1 MGEKVL
7 YYLMPILKVLLFVF
21 FIFLCLLPLHLTIEF
36 NLIHFIKNYLTKE
49 LLVKGASVLA
59 ILGALL
65 MIFKFYPKL
74 TFRSVFVAKEN
85 ALAGFLKGNL
95 IGFVLIALCAGLM
108 SLSNTVAF
116 SAGKISIIIFLAYFI
131 YFIFIAL
138 FEELIFRTF
147 PLFVLAERYSALLGV
162 LINSVLFGLIHFA
175 NPNFTWLAMLN
186 ISLAGALFATCTL
199 LKRNISWAVGIHFS
213 WNFAQGI
220 LLGYKVSGLNIPG
233 LLLATPIGETYLSG
247 GAFGI
252 EGSIFCTL
260 VLVILIVYLLFKYKI
275 EPIKDSNFSEQIE
288 KEIQTT

>member
-1 MGEKVL
+1 MRERVL
-7 YYLMPILKVLLFVF
+7 HYLMPFLKVILFVF
-21 FIFLCLLPLHLTIEF
+21 FILLCLLPLHLIIEF
-36 NLIHFIKNYLTKE
+36 NFIPFIKNYLAKD
-49 LLVKGASVLA
+49 LFVKGASVLA

-65 MIFKFYPKL
+65 MIFKIYPNL
-74 TFRSVFVAKEN
+74 NFNVVFVTKQN

-95 IGFVLIALCAGLM
+95 IGFALIALCVGLM
-108 SLSNTVAF
+108 SLSNTVVF
-116 SAGKISIIIFLAYFI
+116 SAGKISLIIFLAYFI

-147 PLFVLAERYSALLGV
+147 PLFVFAERYSALLGI
-162 LINSVLFGLIHFA
+162 LINSILFGLIHFA

-186 ISLAGALFATCTL
+186 ISLAGALFATYTL

-220 LLGYKVSGLNIPG
+220 LLGFKVSGLNMPG

-247 GAFGI
+247 GAFGM
-252 EGSIFCTL
+252 EGSIFCTF

-288 KEIQTT
+288 KKIQTT